1 MPPSMKT
8 GERKAAADGGGDRI
22 DTPLLRRM
30 NERRLLDA
38 ILQHGP
44 LSRADLCRTAGMA
57 APTITKAADSL
68 MRRGLLEESEVS
80 ECRERRIGRPVRLL
94 QLAARSA
101 TVIGIVI
108 DAGRCTVVS
117 AGLDGRHAEQ
127 DTIRFA
133 TPDRYADLLGELESL
148 CRTITSRLKSRLH
161 GIGISVPGLVDARLA
176 QVVFS
181 PNLHLL
187 DRQNP
192 ARDLEGRLG
201 VPCRMFQESHALCLG
216 ESMFGAARGLADFAV
231 LDVSTGMGLGVMSGR
246 RLLTGS
252 SGLAG
257 ELGHMRIDPRGV
269 RCGCGNRGCLETLAT
284 DSALARLVSEKVG
297 RTLSTDEVITG
308 IRDGSIVA
316 DDELERTIEHLAM
329 AASAVINVFNPS
341 TLFVHGVMLSTKDD
355 VYSRFLDHVAQAA
368 LTPSLAACRIVK
380 ARGSKRTGALAGII
394 EHVTSTILPR
404 MGGTR

>member
-1 MPPSMKT
+1 MPPTVSK
-8 GERKAAADGGGDRI
+8 RKSQGCGDRI

-44 LSRADLCRTAGMA
+44 LSRTALCRTAGMA

-68 MRRGLLEESEVS
+68 LRRGLLEESDGPKH
-80 ECRERRIGRPVRLL
+80 REHRIGRPVRLL

-101 TVIGIVI
+101 SVIGIVI
-108 DAGRCTVVS
+108 DAGCCTVVP
-117 AGLDGRHAEQ
+117 AGLDGRHTEHDA
-127 DTIRFA
+127 IRFA
-133 TPDRYADLLGELESL
+133 TPDRYADLLDELEKI
-148 CRTITSRLKSRLH
+148 CRGIAAGLRGRLH
-161 GIGISVPGLVDARLA
+161 GIGISVPGLVDSRLA

-192 ARDLEGRLG
+192 ARDLEDRLG
-201 VPCRMFQESHALCLG
+201 VTCRLFQESHSLCLG
-216 ESMFGAARGLADFAV
+216 ESMFGAARGLADFAM
-231 LDVSTGMGLGVMSGR
+231 LDVSTGLGLGVMSGG

-284 DSALARLVSEKVG
+284 DSALTRLVSEKLG
-297 RTLSTDEVITG
+297 RPLTSDEVMAG
-308 IRDGSIVA
+308 IRDGSISA
-316 DDELERTIEHLAM
+316 DEELKRTIEHLAV
-329 AASAVINVFNPS
+329 AASAVINIFNPS
-341 TLFVHGVMLSTKDD
+341 TLFVHGAMLSANDD
-355 VYSRFLDHVAQAA
+355 VYPRFLDHVTRAA
-368 LTPSLAACRIVK
+368 LTPSLTTCCIVR

-404 MGGTR
+404 MGGPS

>member
-1 MPPSMKT
+1 MPPTVAKSN
-8 GERKAAADGGGDRI
+8 RPAADGGDRI

-44 LSRADLCRTAGMA
+44 LSRTALCRMAGMA
-57 APTITKAADSL
+57 APTITKAVDSL
-68 MRRGLLEESEVS
+68 LRRGLLEESAVS
-80 ECRERRIGRPVRLL
+80 EHRERKIGRPVRLL
-94 QLAARSA
+94 QLSSRSA

-108 DAGRCTVVS
+108 DAERCTVVS

-127 DTIRFA
+127 DAIRFA
-133 TPDRYADLLGELESL
+133 TPGRYADLLDELEAL
-148 CRTITSRLKSRLH
+148 CRSIAARVEGRLH

-181 PNLHLL
+181 PNLHIL

-192 ARDLEGRLG
+192 ARDLQDRLA

-216 ESMFGAARGLADFAV
+216 ESMFGAARGLADFAM
-231 LDVSTGMGLGVMSGR
+231 LDVSTGLGLGVMSGG

-257 ELGHMRIDPRGV
+257 ELGHVRVDPRGV

-284 DSALARLVSEKVG
+284 DSALARLVSEKLG
-297 RTLSTDEVITG
+297 RVFSTEDVLAG
-308 IRDGSIVA
+308 IRDGTIVA
-316 DDELERTIEHLAM
+316 DDAIERTIEHLAM
-329 AASAVINVFNPS
+329 AASAVINIFNPS
-341 TLFVHGVMLSTKDD
+341 TLFVHGGMLSTNDA
-355 VYSRFLDHVAQAA
+355 VYPRFLDHLKQAA
-368 LTPSLAACRIVK
+368 LTPSLTACRIVK

-394 EHVTSTILPR
+394 ENMTSAILPR
-404 MGGTR
+404 MGGTP